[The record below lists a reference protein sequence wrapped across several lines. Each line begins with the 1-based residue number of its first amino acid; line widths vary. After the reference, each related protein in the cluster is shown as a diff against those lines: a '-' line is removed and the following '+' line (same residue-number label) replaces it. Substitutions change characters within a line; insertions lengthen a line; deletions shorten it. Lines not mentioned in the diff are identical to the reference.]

1 MATPQNQQS
10 EIVNQLVDFASKV
23 LKPGGVGIG
32 SAYGL
37 WALFIQD
44 DVGKAIA
51 AALIG
56 FCVSYTGHLL
66 KPLHQGNHRR
76 LQGVGQSLDAAFDD
90 NLAKLWAKATRA
102 EDTYLLCQ
110 ALDCRDYKPE
120 GMGARDRTF
129 IPQLQ
134 EVFVPLALDTSAMA
148 PGFVALHQRSQSGTG
163 EPPEFYIWDFLARAE
178 QESAYRQLAITAW
191 GGFGKTTL
199 LKHLAYIFGSQQH
212 QLYQVPFWVPIFL
225 PLRNY
230 RKQLASDAP
239 PSLPELVM
247 EHHVKALA
255 KLNPKLNTL
264 PNQWAQNLL
273 SQGKALVMFDG
284 FDEIPEAERK
294 KLSLWLYFEMKRFD
308 KSVFILASRPKAYQ
322 DSFIDPLRTKVWVR
336 PFNHQQQA
344 RFVNQW
350 YLSQERL
357 ARGGRNTPEVERE
370 AQRNAQNLLD
380 QIQDEARPELADLAK
395 NPLLLNLL
403 ATYHR
408 SNPGVELPRQR
419 AELYEDIVTLQ
430 LRKRPDARQIELP
443 LSPGDRQGVLQ
454 AVALTMMER
463 TQRLIPEADL
473 RELIASILTDKGY
486 SVSANE
492 FLNQIIDVS
501 ELIVRQGLEGCEF
514 AHLSFQE
521 FLAAAQIKTLKQEDL
536 LYPYLQDANTEG
548 EEKSWWRQTILLYAA
563 QTNPTPLIQEML
575 RQEATDL
582 AYTCW
587 QETRVSIAPEV
598 ALALENLKPKIQVAR
613 YEKLEALLKAQK
625 WREADSETY
634 RLMITTV
641 GKEDGQ
647 WFSQEELLN
656 FPCEELL
663 AIDGLWV
670 NYSQGKFGFS
680 VQKQIW
686 QECGSPTS
694 KGRDWDRFCVRVG
707 WQDTTASRYFDYFE
721 LRANLLNSPGGE
733 FPRSWCEWRGRGG
746 GGWGGGG
753 WFSSLASRLVNCSKQ
768 DKFKITNSK
777 FKK

>member
-1 MATPQNQQS
+1 MATPANQQS

-32 SAYGL
+32 GAYGL

-66 KPLHQGNHRR
+66 KPLHQGNQRR
-76 LQGVGQSLDAAFDD
+76 LQGVGQNLDAAFDD

-102 EDTYLLCQ
+102 EDAYLLCQ

-129 IPQLQ
+129 IPQLN
-134 EVFVPLALDTSAMA
+134 EVFVPLQLDQGSIPSGFRALKWLDR
-148 PGFVALHQRSQSGTG
+148 LHARG
-163 EPPEFYIWDFLARAE
+163 ELKEQYIWSFLAEAK
-178 QESAYRQLAITAW
+178 QVPAYRQLAIVSW

-199 LKHLAYIFGSQQH
+199 LKHLAYVFGTQQH
-212 QLYQVPFWVPIFL
+212 RQYNVPFWVPILL

-239 PSLPELVM
+239 PNLPQLVM
-247 EHHVKALA
+247 QHHVKALA
-255 KLNPKLNTL
+255 ELNPKLNTL
-264 PNQWAQNLL
+264 PSQWAQNLL

-294 KLSLWLYFEMKRFD
+294 KLGGWLNNQMRRFD

-322 DSFIDPLRTKVWVR
+322 DSFIEPLRTKIWVR
-336 PFNHQQQA
+336 PFNRQQQV

-380 QIQDEARPELADLAK
+380 QIQDEARPKLADLAK

-454 AVALTMMER
+454 AVALTMMQQ

-473 RELIASILTDKGY
+473 RALITTILTEKGY

-521 FLAAAQIKTLKQEDL
+521 FLAAAQIKDLKQANL
-536 LYPYLQDANTEG
+536 LYPHLQDANTEG
-548 EEKSWWRQTILLYAA
+548 EEKSWWWQTILLYAA

-575 RQEATDL
+575 RQGATDL

-587 QETRVSIAPEV
+587 QETRFAIASEV
-598 ALALENLKPKIQVAR
+598 AIALERLKPKIQVAR
-613 YEKLEALLKAQK
+613 HERLESLLQAQK
-625 WREADSETY
+625 WREADEETY

-641 GKEDGQ
+641 GKEEGQ
-647 WFSQEELLN
+647 LFEEEELLN

-663 AIDGLWV
+663 GIDGLWV
-670 NYSQGKFGFS
+670 KYSQGKFGFS

-686 QECGSPTS
+686 QECGSPKS
-694 KGRDWDRFCVRVG
+694 SGKDWDRFCVRVG
-707 WQDTTASRYFDYFE
+707 WQDTTASRYLDYSDLKADPSF
-721 LRANLLNSPGGE
+721 SPVGE
-733 FPRSWCEWRGRGG
+733 FPLRALWNWCSGGEGVLVGFG
-746 GGWGGGG
+746 GGWVG
-753 WFSSLASRLVNCSKQ
+753 WGVFSRIQTCKL
-768 DKFKITNSK
+768 
-777 FKK
+777 